1 MLEVR
6 NISYSYRHDARPV
19 LSDVSFQIQEGE
31 HVAILGANGAGKSTL
46 VRMLNGSL
54 APTQGHV
61 FLDGE
66 SVSSF
71 ELAQAVGLVR
81 QDPRSQIV
89 SASLTEE
96 VAFGP
101 RNLGLSQKE
110 IQQRVAE
117 ASRAL

>member
-19 LSDVSFQIQEGE
+19 LSDVSFQVQQGE

-54 APTQGHV
+54 APTQGRV

-66 SVSSF
+66 SVSSLSLRKL
-71 ELAQAVGLVR
+71 LAWFVKIREVR
-81 QDPRSQIV
+81 LFQ
-89 SASLTEE
+89 LH
-96 VAFGP
+96 
-101 RNLGLSQKE
+101 SQKRWLLDQG
-110 IQQRVAE
+110 IW
-117 ASRAL
+117 S